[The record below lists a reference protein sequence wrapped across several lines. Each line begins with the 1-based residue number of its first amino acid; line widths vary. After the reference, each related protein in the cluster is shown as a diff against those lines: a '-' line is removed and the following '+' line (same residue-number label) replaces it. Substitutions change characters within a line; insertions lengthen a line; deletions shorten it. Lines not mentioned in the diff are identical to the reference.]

1 MLQKQLR
8 LWDGS
13 DGPAD
18 LADWGGR
25 GNHPGDALNIRVLL
39 TVGATVA
46 VVASAALAGQGSAS
60 ATTPAPSS
68 AAAGAAVAGATGQ
81 LAVGAHIAGVV
92 PALHTGL
99 GSAAGRS
106 AGTTAGAVG
115 AAAASCTEPNC
126 NLSYHYGPIQRSP
139 KVYLLFWGPKWN
151 TVSTAE
157 SAKNYLISFYRGL
170 GKDGWS
176 LTAAQYGDPSGHH
189 PTFGT
194 PLLAGYGSDTN
205 NPYQSVTLDDLGKEA
220 LKGIS
225 LFHITDTNDAEIV
238 LAAQPGTCFAEFTP
252 GDPSTTFA
260 GNCGHVQASGGYC
273 AFHDYD
279 YNSSNPSQFLPW
291 VNLPFQNDAGPGQGG
306 CGENFINTG
315 SAGTYDGFSM
325 VAGHETMETITDP
338 EVTAWYDPNDNI
350 SGGEIADKCAWAGE
364 PFGVTDPAGDLTLS
378 TGSFAMQ
385 SLWSNALGKCV
396 MNGGLPLSVTTPA
409 AQQST
414 VGKGIVL
421 TIHATLGGNAPLS
434 FRASGLPAGL
444 SINSKTGVISGT
456 LNITAGTFTP
466 RVVVS
471 YYAGWKTISFGWKVS
486 SLPGEIK
493 GYASKCVDD
502 HGGSTSNGNMI
513 DLSACNGWGR
523 QLITFTAS
531 RELQVLG
538 KCVTGGNTAFL
549 EPCTGASDQI
559 WTRQSNGEYVLA
571 SSGKCLTDPSNST
584 ANGTRLTMAACVNTA
599 NQHWNLP

>member
-1 MLQKQLR
+1 M
-8 LWDGS
+8 
-13 DGPAD
+13 
-18 LADWGGR
+18 
-25 GNHPGDALNIRVLL
+25 NIRVLL

-46 VVASAALAGQGSAS
+46 VVASAALAGQVSAGASTS
-60 ATTPAPSS
+60 ALPSP
-68 AAAGAAVAGATGQ
+68 AAGNAVVGATGQ
-81 LAVGAHIAGVV
+81 LAVGGHIAGVV
-92 PALHTGL
+92 PAEGTKLKAA
-99 GSAAGRS
+99 SAAGAS
-106 AGTTAGAVG
+106 G
-115 AAAASCTEPNC
+115 AATAASCTEPNC
-126 NLSYHYGPIQRSP
+126 NLQYHYGPIQRSP

-151 TVSTAE
+151 SNATAE
-157 SAKNYLISFYRGL
+157 AAKNYLIAFYRGL

-189 PTFGT
+189 PAFGT
-194 PLLAGYGSDTN
+194 PLLAGFGSDTN
-205 NPYQSVTLDDLGKEA
+205 NPYQNVTFDDLGKEVV
-220 LKGIS
+220 KGIS

-238 LAAQPGTCFAEFTP
+238 LAAQPGTCFADVNP
-252 GDPSTTFA
+252 GDPTSTFA
-260 GNCGHVQASGGYC
+260 GNCGNPDSGGYC
-273 AFHDYD
+273 AFHSFDV
-279 YNSSNPSQFLPW
+279 NSSNSSQFLPW

-306 CGENFINTG
+306 CGENFINPG

-338 EVTAWYDPNDNI
+338 TGTAWYDQNDNTGDG
-350 SGGEIADKCAWAGE
+350 GGEIGDKCAWAGTI
-364 PFGVTDPAGDLTLS
+364 FGTGAPTDPDGNLTLS
-378 TGSFAMQ
+378 TGTFAMQ
-385 SLWSNALGKCV
+385 SLWSNALAKCV

-409 AQQST
+409 AQSST

-434 FRASGLPAGL
+434 FKASGLPAGL

-456 LNITAGTFTP
+456 LNVTAGTYAP

-486 SLPGEIK
+486 STPGEIK
-493 GYASKCVDD
+493 GYAAKCVDD
-502 HGGSTSNGNMI
+502 LGGSTNNGTAI
-513 DLSACNGWGR
+513 DLSACTGSAR

-538 KCVTGGNTAFL
+538 KCVTGGTTAFL
-549 EPCTGASDQI
+549 EPCTGATDQT

-571 SSGKCLTDPSNST
+571 SGGKCLTDPSNST
-584 ANGTRLTMAACVNTA
+584 ANGTRLTLAACANTA